1 MAIWAGIAGGAAAY
15 GKQQDQLQEEQ
26 RWLERYKQTQNL
38 QAQADRAKER
48 YIAALSPPKTDSL
61 HTTDEAGKPIVQN
74 REWIAPSDADIAAG
88 RGGSFK
94 VTGSTPDINF
104 ERLNET
110 AAHNAAMEAEAQKR
124 LELTGQ
130 LNAARI
136 DAANARG
143 AAGGNGFSFND
154 YATADPQK
162 RALYDRY
169 RRGEDDPSVKTSQM
183 EKEEAEKRDFE
194 ARKNTKKDLEN
205 FTKDP
210 TEAQRATAL
219 YNNQVL
225 MKADPFASVKAGGGT
240 NAPMAQFSGGK
251 PAASH
256 GRVVRTGTKNGRRV
270 VQYEDGTVDYAQ

>member
-1 MAIWAGIAGGAAAY
+1 MAVWAGLAGGAAAF
-15 GKQQDQLQEEQ
+15 GQQQQRVQDEQQWEARYAKMQATQEQ
-26 RWLERYKQTQNL
+26 QER
-38 QAQADRAKER
+38 ARAR
-48 YIAALSPPKTDSL
+48 YIAALSPPKTDAM

-74 REWIAPSDADIAAG
+74 REWIPPSDEDIAAG
-88 RGGSFK
+88 RAGSFK

-124 LELTGQ
+124 IDLTGQ

-136 DAANARG
+136 EAANARG
-143 AAGGNGFSFND
+143 AAGGNGFSFKD
-154 YATADPQK
+154 YATADPEQ

-169 RRGEDDPSVKTSQM
+169 RRGEVDPSVKEQQM
-183 EKEEAEKRDFE
+183 EKAANQKADFA
-194 ARKNTKKDLEN
+194 ARAATRKDLAEIRN
-205 FTKDP
+205 P
-210 TEAQRATAL
+210 TDADRANTL
-219 YNNQVL
+219 YENQVT
-225 MKADPFASVKAGGGT
+225 MGADPFASVKAGGGT